1 MAPKKSAIF
10 TLGRVVKPL
19 LGRLIMKLDPRLH
32 AYELA
37 NLGFLEDEDIVLDFA
52 ALQIA
57 RLDHPRQSFGTL
69 IDLLAGMAAE
79 LAGIVTPKHAAAR
92 QAIALKGAFARR
104 GFRGMP
110 EPHIRSAD
118 MFRALASRQGAPL
131 SLAILYIATARRAGL
146 TAVLLDTTTTVF
158 IRLGCDEDEAVFA
171 VDAAGDLR
179 PVSPAE
185 GGRDRRAWPDPI
197 TNRMI
202 LVRLL
207 ETEASTVEMQGDF
220 ERALVLRNRVCVIA
234 PMTSEGWINNA
245 LINER
250 TGRPLDAK
258 MCLVCALENTRDP
271 FLRNRIIYKL
281 TNKNDRGIY

>member
-1 MAPKKSAIF
+1 MN
-10 TLGRVVKPL
+10 
-19 LGRLIMKLDPRLH
+19 LDPRLH
-32 AYELA
+32 AYDFA
-37 NLGFLEDEDIVLDFA
+37 NLGFLEDEDIVLDLA

-57 RLDHPRQSFGTL
+57 SLDHPQQSFGTL

-79 LAGIVTPKHAAAR
+79 LARIVTPKHTTAR
-92 QAIALKGAFARR
+92 QAIALEGAFTRR

-110 EPHIRSAD
+110 EPHVRSAD

-131 SLAILYIATARRAGL
+131 SLAILYIAAARRAGL
-146 TAVLLDTTTTVF
+146 TAALLDTTTAVF
-158 IRLGCDEDEAVFA
+158 IRLGRDEDEAVFA

-179 PVSPAE
+179 PVSPAQD
-185 GGRDRRAWPDPI
+185 GRDRRVWPDPI

-220 ERALVLRNRVCVIA
+220 ERALALRSRVCVIA

-250 TGRPLDAK
+250 IGRPLDART
-258 MCLVCALENTRDP
+258 CFVCALENTRDP
-271 FLRNRIIYKL
+271 LLRNRIIYKL
-281 TNKNDRGIY
+281 TNKNDQIIY